1 MLPPVG
7 LARFLHQFQRLRM
20 LLAAEIQPALR
31 ARGLAPSTL
40 FMLDM
45 VERHP
50 YPSEICRELGMP
62 PPTASRLL
70 KTLEAEGYV
79 LRESVAEDLRRQ
91 RFRLTAAG
99 LALREHVQRIVE
111 ASVERRLGR
120 LSGPEREELERL
132 MQRLVDEEDGAHGG

>member
-1 MLPPVG
+1 MMPPVG

-31 ARGLAPSTL
+31 ERGLAPSTL

-79 LRESVAEDLRRQ
+79 LRESVPEDLRRQ
-91 RFRLTAAG
+91 RFQLTAAG
-99 LALREHVQRIVE
+99 VDLREQVQAIVE
-111 ASVERRLGR
+111 AAVERRLGR
-120 LSGPEREELERL
+120 LSTTEREELERL
-132 MQRLVDEEDGAHGG
+132 MQRLVDEEDGSHGG